1 MTQGNFF
8 TGTTAGGDT
17 LEVTDG
23 TTTNTDVRK
32 IIVSAGTITAS
43 SGHTVTVTTG
53 GGGGGGSPGGAN
65 TQVQFNNAGSF
76 GGSANFTFDGT
87 TVEINGTS
95 GGSADHFRVSL
106 SGGTVSTPF
115 VVDEVGHVGI
125 GAANPVA
132 GAALTLNGDGT
143 TYEGIMFQVNGDNKF
158 RLVQDGSAFYLDSQ
172 VNTYDLRVRLKDN
185 NGDFLHNMF
194 SANTVGELRQ
204 GINIDNAAN
213 VDAPL
218 HVVAPG
224 SATNTVASPIR
235 MSHQTS
241 GTPAIGIGTGIEFET
256 QTAAANEEVGSTIN
270 SVTTG
275 VTATAENFDL
285 VFNTMK
291 AGAAASESMRLKTE
305 YQLNAPTTPTGLS
318 TMAAARARL
327 TGYTGQTGAAPIS
340 EGYQDGGLLNTENA
354 LIQRTYTD
362 FTLYS
367 DISNYFGGVCL
378 RTDTEPTTTLGGSYW
393 LSEATAKASTTA
405 TGVDPSDP
413 IFKGAQV
420 QLTTSVI
427 TVIDADA
434 SERYSAVI
442 GNAGTQLVGANGVQ
456 ITVPANETVI
466 LQIVGDLSTGTSFG
480 GGALGTGVLLVLGN
494 CTLAPY

>member
-1 MTQGNFF
+1 M
-8 TGTTAGGDT
+8 
-17 LEVTDG
+17 
-23 TTTNTDVRK
+23 
-32 IIVSAGTITAS
+32 
-43 SGHTVTVTTG
+43 
-53 GGGGGGSPGGAN
+53 
-65 TQVQFNNAGSF
+65 
-76 GGSANFTFDGT
+76 
-87 TVEINGTS
+87 
-95 GGSADHFRVSL
+95 SL

-275 VTATAENFDL
+275 VTATA
-285 VFNTMK
+285 
-291 AGAAASESMRLKTE
+291 
-305 YQLNAPTTPTGLS
+305 
-318 TMAAARARL
+318 
-327 TGYTGQTGAAPIS
+327 
-340 EGYQDGGLLNTENA
+340 
-354 LIQRTYTD
+354 
-362 FTLYS
+362 
-367 DISNYFGGVCL
+367 
-378 RTDTEPTTTLGGSYW
+378 
-393 LSEATAKASTTA
+393 
-405 TGVDPSDP
+405 
-413 IFKGAQV
+413 
-420 QLTTSVI
+420 
-427 TVIDADA
+427 
-434 SERYSAVI
+434 
-442 GNAGTQLVGANGVQ
+442 
-456 ITVPANETVI
+456 
-466 LQIVGDLSTGTSFG
+466 
-480 GGALGTGVLLVLGN
+480 
-494 CTLAPY
+494 